1 MKLIHK
7 VEECAVY
14 ESNKHSYAS
23 SLFSFSSLA
32 ALHAPIKT
40 FLLKTSSSGTPNY
53 ASSLLS
59 NVATLL
65 KQQVNSYTS
74 TSVKFKALQVVPLKP
89 FIEEL
94 HSDAEMRGMAYTLTL
109 KLLAD
114 IGTQLEQIRADHGLF
129 IPFLSLEDI
138 IVVVIHQNEK
148 GNGHKANCKCPI
160 CKNMKKSKRG
170 GEDGDIENQ
179 KGDIEEGFVKGEKI
193 VDIETKAGDDDY
205 EEIEE
210 IQKMEEGEG
219 KGEEKEEEGEGEG
232 EGEGE
237 ESKGKGRA
245 RWDKKTFHFIFIN
258 SEKLTQ
264 RQQQGDANHNNNNV
278 IVDVPLKVNKH
289 TSFLPAELPESA
301 LKRLPMRLTT
311 TSWCYSLSAL
321 CIYALLQ
328 HKFKNGEDDIERVGR
343 PFLHTSLYFCLKRC
357 LKPDPEERVLLY
369 V

>member
-23 SLFSFSSLA
+23 MSSSSL
-32 ALHAPIKT
+32 PQVKT
-40 FLLKTSSSGTPNY
+40 FLIKITSSN
-53 ASSLLS
+53 ANAALALLS
-59 NVATLL
+59 SVEKSIKRAHADAHNH
-65 KQQVNSYTS
+65 TS
-74 TSVKFKALQVVPLKP
+74 TSIKFKALKVIPLKT
-89 FIEEL
+89 FIDNM
-94 HSDAEMRGMAYTLTL
+94 HSLSPSPSASSSLSLSKGMAYTLTL

-114 IGTQLEQIRADHGLF
+114 VGTQLERIRAERGLI

-138 IVVVIHQNEK
+138 VVIETRNQDNNQN
-148 GNGHKANCKCPI
+148 
-160 CKNMKKSKRG
+160 
-170 GEDGDIENQ
+170 Q
-179 KGDIEEGFVKGEKI
+179 
-193 VDIETKAGDDDY
+193 
-205 EEIEE
+205 
-210 IQKMEEGEG
+210 
-219 KGEEKEEEGEGEG
+219 EEETDDLKS
-232 EGEGE
+232 
-237 ESKGKGRA
+237 ESRES
-245 RWDKKTFHFIFIN
+245 DSEYTFVFMN
-258 SEKLTQ
+258 AEKLMQ
-264 RQQQGDANHNNNNV
+264 EPGPNKKEL

-301 LKRLPMRLTT
+301 LKRLPMRLTA
-311 TSWCYSLSAL
+311 TSWQYSLSAL

>member
-14 ESNKHSYAS
+14 ESNKQSHAS
-23 SLFSFSSLA
+23 MSSSSSSPSLLQVKS
-32 ALHAPIKT
+32 
-40 FLLKTSSSGTPNY
+40 FLLKITSSNVNAPE
-53 ASSLLS
+53 AALALLS
-59 NVATLL
+59 TLE
-65 KQQVNSYTS
+65 
-74 TSVKFKALQVVPLKP
+74 TSVKRAHHADAYKTSIKFKALKVIPLKT
-89 FIEEL
+89 FIDNM
-94 HSDAEMRGMAYTLTL
+94 HSLFKGMAYTLTL

-114 IGTQLEQIRADHGLF
+114 VGTQLERIRSKRGLI

-138 IVVVIHQNEK
+138 VVIETRNQDNQNENHNDNQNQEEETDDDK
-148 GNGHKANCKCPI
+148 QMEYTFVFMNAEKLMQEPGPN
-160 CKNMKKSKRG
+160 KK
-170 GEDGDIENQ
+170 EL
-179 KGDIEEGFVKGEKI
+179 I
-193 VDIETKAGDDDY
+193 VDI
-205 EEIEE
+205 
-210 IQKMEEGEG
+210 
-219 KGEEKEEEGEGEG
+219 
-232 EGEGE
+232 
-237 ESKGKGRA
+237 
-245 RWDKKTFHFIFIN
+245 
-258 SEKLTQ
+258 
-264 RQQQGDANHNNNNV
+264 
-278 IVDVPLKVNKH
+278 PLKVNKH

>member
-23 SLFSFSSLA
+23 MSSSSL
-32 ALHAPIKT
+32 PQVKT
-40 FLLKTSSSGTPNY
+40 FLIKITSSN
-53 ASSLLS
+53 ANAALALLS
-59 NVATLL
+59 SVEKSVKGARAHAYNH
-65 KQQVNSYTS
+65 TS
-74 TSVKFKALQVVPLKP
+74 TSIKFKALKAIPLKT
-89 FIEEL
+89 FIDNM
-94 HSDAEMRGMAYTLTL
+94 HSLSPSLSLSLSLSQGMAYTLTL

-114 IGTQLEQIRADHGLF
+114 IGTQLERIRVERGLI
-129 IPFLSLEDI
+129 IPFFSLEDI
-138 IVVVIHQNEK
+138 V
-148 GNGHKANCKCPI
+148 A
-160 CKNMKKSKRG
+160 
-170 GEDGDIENQ
+170 
-179 KGDIEEGFVKGEKI
+179 
-193 VDIETKAGDDDY
+193 IETRNQNHNDNQNQEEETDDDKQTEY
-205 EEIEE
+205 
-210 IQKMEEGEG
+210 
-219 KGEEKEEEGEGEG
+219 
-232 EGEGE
+232 
-237 ESKGKGRA
+237 
-245 RWDKKTFHFIFIN
+245 TFVFMN
-258 SEKLTQ
+258 AEKLMQ
-264 RQQQGDANHNNNNV
+264 EPGPNKNEL

>member
-14 ESNKHSYAS
+14 ESNKQSYAS
-23 SLFSFSSLA
+23 MSSSSLP
-32 ALHAPIKT
+32 LFPQVKT
-40 FLLKTSSSGTPNY
+40 FLLKITSSN
-53 ASSLLS
+53 ANAALALLS
-59 NVATLL
+59 SVGKSIKGARAHAYNH
-65 KQQVNSYTS
+65 TS
-74 TSVKFKALQVVPLKP
+74 TSIKFKALKAIPLKT
-89 FIEEL
+89 FIDNM
-94 HSDAEMRGMAYTLTL
+94 HSLSPSQGMAYTLTL

-114 IGTQLEQIRADHGLF
+114 VGTQLERIRVERGLI
-129 IPFLSLEDI
+129 IPFFSLEDI
-138 IVVVIHQNEK
+138 VVIETRD
-148 GNGHKANCKCPI
+148 P
-160 CKNMKKSKRG
+160 
-170 GEDGDIENQ
+170 NQ
-179 KGDIEEGFVKGEKI
+179 DNQ
-193 VDIETKAGDDDY
+193 DNQPDDD
-205 EEIEE
+205 
-210 IQKMEEGEG
+210 QKTEY
-219 KGEEKEEEGEGEG
+219 
-232 EGEGE
+232 
-237 ESKGKGRA
+237 
-245 RWDKKTFHFIFIN
+245 TFEYTFLFMN
-258 SEKLTQ
+258 AEKLMQ
-264 RQQQGDANHNNNNV
+264 EPGPNKNEL

>member
-23 SLFSFSSLA
+23 VSSSSL
-32 ALHAPIKT
+32 PQVKT
-40 FLLKTSSSGTPNY
+40 FLLKITSSN
-53 ASSLLS
+53 ANAALALLS
-59 NVATLL
+59 SVEKSVKGARAHAYNH
-65 KQQVNSYTS
+65 TS
-74 TSVKFKALQVVPLKP
+74 TSIKFKALKVIPLKT
-89 FIEEL
+89 FIDNM
-94 HSDAEMRGMAYTLTL
+94 HSLSPSLSLSQGMAYTLTL

-114 IGTQLEQIRADHGLF
+114 VGTQLERIRVERGLI
-129 IPFLSLEDI
+129 IPFFSLEDI
-138 IVVVIHQNEK
+138 V
-148 GNGHKANCKCPI
+148 A
-160 CKNMKKSKRG
+160 
-170 GEDGDIENQ
+170 
-179 KGDIEEGFVKGEKI
+179 
-193 VDIETKAGDDDY
+193 IETRNQDNQDNQEEETDDDKQT
-205 EEIEE
+205 EH
-210 IQKMEEGEG
+210 
-219 KGEEKEEEGEGEG
+219 
-232 EGEGE
+232 
-237 ESKGKGRA
+237 
-245 RWDKKTFHFIFIN
+245 TFVFMN
-258 SEKLTQ
+258 AEKLMQ
-264 RQQQGDANHNNNNV
+264 EPGPNKKEL